1 MKTLLTCRILLV
13 FLISCSTDS
22 DLQIP
27 QYNNKQVLSRDILLP
42 ENTANP
48 MDYKGKLY
56 YNALSLYQQQNEF
69 PNSIGELN
77 KQISFIGLR
86 FEKSAKTSKGLI
98 PFTDEIV
105 ESIMADPDQSLIAI
119 IGTSTLT
126 AGAKSSLID
135 FLQGLISYRQ
145 LEFSLS
151 YDYIVTY
158 ENTIIQD
165 SGWSQDDRDTVLT
178 VTSIARYSLYSELER
193 KDRDWESSAGNKFA
207 KPFFSTNEIPVISI
221 IALLGKIL

>member
-1 MKTLLTCRILLV
+1 MKTLLTCSILLV

-22 DLQIP
+22 DLQLP
-27 QYNNKQVLSRDILLP
+27 QYNNKEALSRDILLP

-56 YNALSLYQQQNEF
+56 YDALSLYYKQNEF
-69 PNSIGELN
+69 PNSIEELN

-86 FEKSAKTSKGLI
+86 FEKNDKTSKGVI
-98 PFTDEIV
+98 PFTDDIV

-119 IGTSTLT
+119 IETSTLS
-126 AGAKSSLID
+126 AGAKSSLIS
-135 FLQGLISYRQ
+135 FLQGLISQRQ
-145 LEFSLS
+145 LEFSVS
-151 YDYIVTY
+151 YDYIVAY

-165 SGWSQDDRDTVLT
+165 STWSQDDRDTMLT
-178 VTSIARYSLYSELER
+178 VTSISRYSLYSELER

-207 KPFFSTNEIPVISI
+207 KPFFASNEVAVISI
-221 IALLGKIL
+221 IALLGKII